1 MHSRVP
7 MENTCTDCEENVL
20 RDDNTE
26 SDSGHPSA
34 RREDCQ
40 VCGGQE
46 SERWHFDSILHGL
59 ICDDCHRGV
68 VRD

>member
-1 MHSRVP
+1 MFFKPFDTAAETVP
-7 MENTCTDCEENVL
+7 SMTDEDSEG
-20 RDDNTE
+20 
-26 SDSGHPSA
+26 DSGHPSG

-46 SERWHFDSILHGL
+46 SERWHFDSVLRGRV
-59 ICDDCHRGV
+59 CDDCHRGV